1 MCRGLTVD
9 CDFAIAKRQA
19 GPMKVRIAISPGAS
33 TPDPTTLGALIDG
46 LEGHGFDT
54 IWLSDVPMGPMVDP
68 LLGLAFAA
76 SRTTRL
82 KLGANVVPFGRSP
95 FVLAKELAQLD
106 QLSNGR
112 LLLSLVPGLDQPGE
126 RAALTIGR
134 RHRGHALDELIP
146 LLRRW
151 WDGETVD
158 YDGETF
164 QCTGLSL
171 PARPVQQPLEIWLGG
186 VGPAAIDRSGRLSD
200 GWLGANLTP
209 SEAGIATRRIL
220 EIADAAG
227 RDIDPEHFGLSIPY
241 SRTPLSPEV
250 MVAMRARRPDGE
262 LAGIL
267 PVGCDAL
274 RRLLGELVD
283 EGLSKFVLRPLG
295 PIDEWNEELD
305 WLADTVL
312 DLQS

>member
-1 MCRGLTVD
+1 
-9 CDFAIAKRQA
+9 
-19 GPMKVRIAISPGAS
+19 MKVRIAISPGAS
-33 TPDPTTLGALIDG
+33 PLDSSTLAAMIDG
-46 LEGHGFDT
+46 LEERTFDT

-106 QLSNGR
+106 QLSGGR

-126 RAALTIGR
+126 RDALTIGR
-134 RHRGHALDELIP
+134 KHRGHYLDEVIP

-151 WDGETVD
+151 WDGETVVHV
-158 YDGETF
+158 GETF
-164 QCTGLSL
+164 QCTGLAL

-209 SEAGIATRRIL
+209 PEAGVAARRIL

-227 RDIDPEHFGLSIPY
+227 RHIDPEHFGLSVPY
-241 SRTPLSPEV
+241 ARASPGDAV
-250 MVAMRARRPDGE
+250 LAAVAARRHDG
-262 LAGIL
+262 ATDGIL
-267 PVGCDAL
+267 PVGRGAL
-274 RRLLGELVD
+274 REVLSELVD
-283 EGLSKFVLRPLG
+283 EGLSKFVLRPAG
-295 PIDEWNEELD
+295 AVDAWNEELD
-305 WLADTVL
+305 WLAETVL
-312 DLQS
+312 DLQT